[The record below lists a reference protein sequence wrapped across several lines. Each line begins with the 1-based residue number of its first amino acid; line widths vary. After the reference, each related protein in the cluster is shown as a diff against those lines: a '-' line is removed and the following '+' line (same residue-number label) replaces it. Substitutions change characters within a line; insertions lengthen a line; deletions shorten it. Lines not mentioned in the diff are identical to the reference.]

1 LPNGIARALASLL
14 LGLLVS
20 PAPACRRPHAQGP
33 QRLLERATTT
43 GRLARVASLSKAGV
57 RRPALVES
65 ATYEVALPRRPL
77 LTFGLAVTGTTERP
91 AGGEFRVTVKAGGG
105 TLLRRSVG
113 PRAHAFEEFS
123 LPLEGLGSEA
133 TLQFRLQGE
142 AAAGKDVAL
151 LGVSDP
157 TIHDLDDYGRARGVV
172 LISIDTLR
180 RDHVSAYGY
189 AKPTTPRLDALARAG
204 LLCEDAVST
213 SSWTLPAHLSLLTS
227 VDPGRHGGVDVD
239 HVFNKSVP
247 TLASLFRDAGY
258 ATRAITSHLYV
269 SAAYGADTGFD
280 QLDFR
285 YDRKAADVADLA
297 LQALD
302 QVGDRPFFLFLHF
315 YDPHTPLA
323 PPARTRAL
331 FPSGYSGPRGGLL
344 QHFRKL
350 TRETVPPGYVD
361 HLLAL
366 YDAEIRSVDDEIGR
380 VLDHL
385 RFRGLERNTLVAVT
399 SDHGEEFLEHGAW
412 AHEKTLYEE
421 LVRIPLI
428 VHGPGVSARRETAQV
443 SLLDVLPTLLGWA
456 GLPVPTHA
464 QGRSLLGAVTPREA
478 FGETD
483 HAKDGTR
490 KLYLRGGQR
499 GWKVILSLDREDGS
513 LRRQEWYD
521 LAVDA
526 RERLSTTP
534 DAAAAGLDQRALARW
549 REARAGGPAPTVS
562 LTPDQVQQLRTLGY
576 IN

>member
-1 LPNGIARALASLL
+1 
-14 LGLLVS
+14 
-20 PAPACRRPHAQGP
+20 
-33 QRLLERATTT
+33 
-43 GRLARVASLSKAGV
+43 
-57 RRPALVES
+57 
-65 ATYEVALPRRPL
+65 
-77 LTFGLAVTGTTERP
+77 
-91 AGGEFRVTVKAGGG
+91 
-105 TLLRRSVG
+105 
-113 PRAHAFEEFS
+113 
-123 LPLEGLGSEA
+123 
-133 TLQFRLQGE
+133 
-142 AAAGKDVAL
+142 
-151 LGVSDP
+151 
-157 TIHDLDDYGRARGVV
+157 
-172 LISIDTLR
+172 
-180 RDHVSAYGY
+180 
-189 AKPTTPRLDALARAG
+189 
-204 LLCEDAVST
+204 
-213 SSWTLPAHLSLLTS
+213 
-227 VDPGRHGGVDVD
+227 VDVD

-269 SAAYGADTGFD
+269 SSAYGADTGFD

-350 TRETVPPGYVD
+350 TPQTVPPGYVD

-456 GLPVPTHA
+456 GLPVPAHA
-464 QGRSLLGAVTPREA
+464 QGRSLLGAVTQREA

-521 LAVDA
+521 LSVDA

-549 REARAGGPAPTVS
+549 REARAGGPAAPTVS
-562 LTPDQVQQLRTLGY
+562 LTPDQVQQLRALGY